1 MEVTTIGLDLA
12 KNVFQ
17 VHGADRRGKAV
28 LRKRLTRKKILPF
41 FANLKPCLIGIEAQ
55 GSSNYWARELIRL
68 GHEVRIMGPQF
79 VKPYIKSSKNDQNDA
94 EAICEAVSRPNMRFV
109 PLKSIEQQ
117 DIQMLHRIREL
128 AVKDRTAKAN
138 QARGLLAE
146 YGIVVPRGITRLKK
160 EMPRILEDAQNQL
173 TPFSRELFSDL
184 YHQLIDL
191 DTVVR
196 EYDQRILKEFNI
208 SPTCQKLGQIAG
220 VGPLTATAVVASVGD
235 ASSFKNGRQLSA
247 WLGLVPRQHSSGN
260 KRKLLGISK
269 RGNSYLRGLL
279 IHGARAVV
287 RHSDGKDDPA
297 SRWLNGVKARRGSN
311 RATVAL
317 ANKNARAIWR
327 LLKDDTAIQ
336 TVLS

>member
-17 VHGADRRGKAV
+17 VHGADSRGKAV
-28 LRKRLTRKKILPF
+28 LRKRLTRNKVPPF

-55 GSSNYWARELIRL
+55 GSSNYWARELIKL
-68 GHEVRIMGPQF
+68 GHEVRIMSPQF

-94 EAICEAVSRPNMRFV
+94 EAICEAVSRPSMRFV

-117 DIQMLHRIREL
+117 DLQTLHRMREL
-128 AVKDRTAKAN
+128 AVKDRTAKVN

-146 YGIVVPRGITRLKK
+146 YGIVIPRGITRLKK
-160 EMPRILEDAQNQL
+160 EMPRILESADNGL
-173 TPFSRELFSDL
+173 THFARELFSEL
-184 YHQLIDL
+184 Y
-191 DTVVR
+191 R
-196 EYDQRILKEFNI
+196 ELMELEGRVKAYDQRILKVFNQN
-208 SPTCQKLGQIAG
+208 PTCQKLGQIAG
-220 VGPLTATAVVASVGD
+220 VGPLTATAVMASVGD

-260 KRKLLGISK
+260 KKRLLGISK
-269 RGNSYLRGLL
+269 RGNSYLRGLM
-279 IHGARAVV
+279 IHGARAVI
-287 RHSDGKDDPA
+287 RHSEGKDDPQ
-297 SRWLNGVKARRGSN
+297 SRWLNGVKARRGTN

-327 LLKDDTAIQ
+327 LLIDDAAGQ
-336 TVLS
+336 PVLG

>member
-17 VHGADRRGKAV
+17 LHGVDMKGRPV
-28 LRKRLTRKKILPF
+28 LRKRLTRNKVLPF
-41 FANLKPCLIGIEAQ
+41 FSNLKPCLVGIEAQ

-68 GHEVRIMGPQF
+68 GHEVKIMSPQF

-109 PLKSIEQQ
+109 PLKSVWQQ
-117 DIQMLHRIREL
+117 DLQSLHRIREL
-128 AVKDRTAKAN
+128 TVKDRTAKVN

-146 YGIVVPRGITRLKK
+146 YGIVVPRGITRFKK
-160 EMPRILEDAQNQL
+160 EMPRILEDADNGL
-173 TPFSRELFSDL
+173 THFARELFSEL
-184 YHQLIDL
+184 YQELIEL
-191 DTVVR
+191 DGRVKK
-196 EYDQRILKEFNI
+196 YDQRILRI
-208 SPTCQKLGQIAG
+208 YGQSPVCQKLGQIAG
-220 VGPLTATAVVASVGD
+220 VGPLTATAVIASVGD

-260 KRKLLGISK
+260 KKRLLGISK
-269 RGNSYLRGLL
+269 RGNSYLRGML
-279 IHGARAVV
+279 IHGARAVI
-287 RHSDGKDDPA
+287 RHSEGKDDPQ
-297 SRWLNGVKARRGSN
+297 SRWLNGVKARRGTN

-327 LLKDDTAIQ
+327 LLNDAATQ
-336 TVLS
+336 TV